1 MIRPLVRQMRARV
14 HRPAALALVGSAG
27 FPSQTTCGLLPPAL
41 AAYTAFPQS
50 FSALNRRHFS
60 SFQDLGIS
68 EKLVAALDEMEI
80 PSPTGI
86 QEKSIKA
93 ILARKGNTV
102 VTISWG

>member
-1 MIRPLVRQMRARV
+1 MIRPLVRQVRARV
-14 HRPAALALVGSAG
+14 HRPAALALARGAG
-27 FPSQTTCGLLPPAL
+27 FPSQVACSLLPSAL
-41 AAYTAFPQS
+41 AAHVAFPQS

-93 ILARKGNTV
+93 ILARKGNTLLA
-102 VTISWG
+102 IWWD